1 VKGFTLIEVL
11 IALLI
16 LSIVSAAGLS
26 SISYSTKNYQILRDN
41 FYSAT
46 LAENILLKS
55 YYDNSFLTNDLT
67 SGNNIIMG
75 RPFSWKRQ
83 ININKSQNSLNLK
96 VQIFSEIN
104 SKVAD
109 LELYKTIQ

>member
-1 VKGFTLIEVL
+1 M
-11 IALLI
+11 
-16 LSIVSAAGLS
+16 
-26 SISYSTKNYQILRDN
+26 
-41 FYSAT
+41 
-46 LAENILLKS
+46 KS